1 MCLLWDVPGRSRRSN
16 QPEGV
21 PKVDEYEVE
30 VGGIKHTMQ
39 LDKED
44 VERYGDRAKKAA
56 KAPANKGG
64 RAPANKAA
72 DAAPADDSNGPDA

>member
-1 MCLLWDVPGRSRRSN
+1 MCLLWDVPGRSRCPNERK
-16 QPEGV
+16 GI
-21 PKVDEYEVE
+21 PKMDEYEVE
-30 VGGIKHTMQ
+30 IGGIKHTMQ
-39 LDKED
+39 LDKDD

-72 DAAPADDSNGPDA
+72 ETPPADAPDGSGA

>member
-1 MCLLWDVPGRSRRSN
+1 M
-16 QPEGV
+16 
-21 PKVDEYEVE
+21 DEYEVE
-30 VGGIKHTMQ
+30 IGGIKHTMQ

-72 DAAPADDSNGPDA
+72 ETPPADAPDGSGA

>member
-1 MCLLWDVPGRSRRSN
+1 M
-16 QPEGV
+16 
-21 PKVDEYEVE
+21 DEYEVE
-30 VGGIKHTMQ
+30 IGGIKHTMQ
-39 LDKED
+39 LDKDD

-72 DAAPADDSNGPDA
+72 DAPADGNDGGSDA

>member
-1 MCLLWDVPGRSRRSN
+1 M
-16 QPEGV
+16 
-21 PKVDEYEVE
+21 DEYEVE
-30 VGGIKHTMQ
+30 IGGISHTMQ

-44 VERYGDRAKKAA
+44 VERYGDRAKKAT

-72 DAAPADDSNGPDA
+72 ETPPADAPDGSGA